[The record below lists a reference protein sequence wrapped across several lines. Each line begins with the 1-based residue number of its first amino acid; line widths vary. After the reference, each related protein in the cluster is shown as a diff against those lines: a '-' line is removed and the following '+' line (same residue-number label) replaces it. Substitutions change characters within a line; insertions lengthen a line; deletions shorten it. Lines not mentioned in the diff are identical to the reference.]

1 METTEIVARA
11 RAYREGVQA
20 AQTEADAK
28 AIAAE
33 FHVYYDALNA
43 EQRKEADGFLK
54 QIVEEHRLEMEEIER
69 MLEALE
75 LKRSGAVVY
84 GGRTEK

>member
-1 METTEIVARA
+1 METTEVVARA
-11 RAYREGVQA
+11 RAYRERIHA
-20 AQTEADAK
+20 TQTEADAK

-33 FHVYYDALNA
+33 FHGYYDALNA

-69 MLEALE
+69 MLETLE
-75 LKRSGAVVY
+75 SKYSGAVVY
-84 GGRTEK
+84 EERTKK